1 MFLVSSNIIFCQ
13 EGGLNMNE
21 KYLVDEVVE
30 MIVPMELDFNV
41 NEVVK
46 DS

>member
-1 MFLVSSNIIFCQ
+1 
-13 EGGLNMNE
+13 MNE

>member
-1 MFLVSSNIIFCQ
+1 
-13 EGGLNMNE
+13 MNE
-21 KYLVDEVVE
+21 KYLADEVVE